1 MEGRSAQLAVK
12 KVRYGMIGSGAAA
25 RALHLPR
32 LRRDARVEVVWCADV
47 RAETAAQTAARFGV
61 PHTGTSFERLLDEHP
76 VDAVSIC
83 IPHNEHHA
91 AVMAALC
98 RGVHVCCEKPLGMS
112 YTEAAALAAAADKA
126 GVCGMVNYVY
136 RFMGTAR
143 LLKTLIDAGELG
155 KIVQVHGCYAQA
167 LAVNETPLSWR
178 FQKAAAGSGALAD
191 LASHLVHLTQWW
203 AGDLRR
209 VFAHCA
215 TLVPERSDPATGR
228 PAAVDVDDVCALL
241 GEFSAG
247 AVFQLTASRMMKGH
261 KNDQRIEVSGMQG
274 AAIYENKA
282 RALRVCIGD
291 AFAKS
296 AAWKLAPPPQRLV
309 AGAMRRAGRA
319 SWVRLTPPADCR
331 ADAMTHFIDAITE
344 GRPLESDFHDAV
356 RVFAVLAAAERSAAT
371 GAWVEVASPV
381 PAGA

>member
-1 MEGRSAQLAVK
+1 MK

-32 LRRDARVEVVWCADV
+32 LRRDARVELVWCVDV
-47 RAETAAQTAARFGV
+47 RAETAQETAAQFGI

-76 VDAVSIC
+76 VDAISIC
-83 IPHNEHHA
+83 TPHIEHRA
-91 AVMAALC
+91 AVMAALA

-112 YTEAAALAAAADKA
+112 HGEAAALAAAADRA

-143 LLKTLIDAGELG
+143 LLKALIDAGELG
-155 KIVQVHGCYAQA
+155 EIVQVHGCYAQA
-167 LAVNETPLSWR
+167 LAVNGAPMSWR
-178 FQKAAAGSGALAD
+178 FQKSAAGSGALAD
-191 LASHLVHLTQWW
+191 LASHLVHLTHWW
-203 AGDLRR
+203 AGDLCR

-215 TLVPERSDPATGR
+215 TLVPERHDSTSGR
-228 PAAVDVDDVCALL
+228 PVGVDVDDVCALI
-241 GEFSAG
+241 GEFRSG

-261 KNDQRIEVSGMQG
+261 KNDQRIEVSGTHG

-291 AFAKS
+291 AFSQS

-319 SWVRLTPPADCR
+319 SWVRLTPPAHCR

-356 RVFAVLAAAERSAAT
+356 RVYAVLAAAERSAAT
-371 GAWVEVASPV
+371 GTWAEVAAPV
-381 PAGA
+381 PAGV